1 MRSQSAFQKALQ
13 DEEFRKKYS
22 LAPEEMTFETKNM
35 LYFVAGDPAVA
46 EDLLTKGIF
55 VVKDATNFLSS

>member
-1 MRSQSAFQKALQ
+1 LRTQSAFQIALQ
-13 DEEFRKKYS
+13 DEGFRKKYS
-22 LAPEEMTFETKNM
+22 LAPEEMSFEIKSL

-46 EDLLTKGIF
+46 EDLLQKGIF